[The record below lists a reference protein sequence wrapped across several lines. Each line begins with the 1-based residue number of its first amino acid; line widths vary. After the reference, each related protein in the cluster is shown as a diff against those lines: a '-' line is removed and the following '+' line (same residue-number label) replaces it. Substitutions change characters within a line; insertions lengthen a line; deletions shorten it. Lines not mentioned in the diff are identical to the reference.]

1 MYNLLKKATLASFVL
16 LFACNEPEKSN
27 PNFQQEAANPE
38 FLHRSLK
45 QLTSV
50 IKHDLFAPMIAARIY
65 AYAHV
70 AMYEALIPNSSEYKS
85 LAGQVKGLNPLPQ
98 PEAGKTYC
106 YPLASVKAYLRVGKK
121 LIFSEDSIAQFE
133 AKMLQDFKK
142 IGIPKDVWERSI
154 AFGDTIGGSII
165 AWSGKDNYLQTR
177 SAPKYTVTFDNP
189 KRWRPTAP
197 DYADAAEPHWNKI
210 RSLTLDSASQFKP
223 IRPTPF
229 DTNTNSLF
237 YKQAF
242 EVAKSVADSTPERI
256 AIARYWDDSPMAT
269 QNAGH
274 VNFVIKKVTPGGH
287 WMHITEA
294 VCRQQKTAAIKAAA
308 AYVQTAIAIFDGF
321 ISCWD
326 EKYRSEVI
334 RPETYITKY
343 IKGKQDWTPILVT
356 PPFPEYPSGH
366 SVISGAAST
375 VLNHFFGDTL
385 SFTDDTEVQFNL
397 GTKTFSSFHA
407 AADEAAMSRMYGG
420 IHYMPAIQIGVEQG
434 RNVGKHIVSKIKLNY

>member
-1 MYNLLKKATLASFVL
+1 MYNLLKKATLATFIL
-16 LFACNEPEKSN
+16 CAGCNEPEKSN

-38 FLHRSLK
+38 FLHRSLE

-50 IKHDLFAPMIAARIY
+50 VKHDLFGPMIASRIY
-65 AYAHV
+65 AYSHI
-70 AMYEALIPNSSEYKS
+70 AMYEALNSSNLEYKT
-85 LAGQVKGLNPLPQ
+85 LAGQIAGLTNLPK

-121 LIFSEDSIAQFE
+121 LIFSEDSITQFE
-133 AKMLQDFKK
+133 TKILKEFKQ
-142 IGIPKDVWERSI
+142 IGIPKDVFERSL
-154 AFGDTIGGSII
+154 AFGDTVAGSII

-189 KRWRPTAP
+189 SRWRPTAP

-229 DTNTNSLF
+229 DINPNSLF

-256 AIARYWDDSPMAT
+256 SIARYWDDSPMAT

-274 VNFVIKKVTPGGH
+274 VNFIIKKVTPGGH
-287 WMHITEA
+287 WLHIAKA
-294 VCRQQKTAAIKAAA
+294 VCRQLKVDNMKASAVYA
-308 AYVQTAIAIFDGF
+308 QMSIAIFDGF

-326 EKYRSEVI
+326 EKYRSEVV

-343 IKGKQDWTPILVT
+343 MKDKQDWTPILVT

-375 VLNHFFGDTL
+375 LLNHFFGDTL
-385 SFTDDTEVQFNL
+385 KFTDDTEVQFNM
-397 GTKTFSSFHA
+397 GTKEFPSFNA
-407 AADEAAMSRMYGG
+407 AADEAAISRMYGG
-420 IHYMPAIQIGVEQG
+420 IHYMPAITIGVAQG
-434 RNVGKHIVSKIKLNY
+434 RNIGKHILGKIKLN